1 MGVSFKTPGG
11 CLTSSWNKA
20 VDAGKFQFRSGSK
33 GTIMEL
39 DPAGGG
45 LAVIVDDAF
54 LNDPEID
61 RTTELDW
68 LPGDSLIWVPAGS
81 GCIKSNAYKGDDAA
95 YYDNYPNRASVIL
108 EASVKEFIEYLHL
121 ACIVRSGV
129 VARLTIATGE
139 CYLAYME
146 ASEYQS
152 DAHIKI
158 VKRASGGALTVLSSS
173 IAIAF
178 ADYYKIEWKLK
189 FSLIGTTLKLK
200 YWKSSDSE
208 PANYQLE
215 TTDSDYATGHFGY
228 YLYSWRVDGSYGTFV
243 RIYDIKAIA
252 CGYASDSPL
261 RFCEWDSGQA
271 NTVWADTLRIK
282 HNVRVDDSGSIKVRV
297 GYSNTQPSTL
307 SEAEC
312 DALLGD
318 LKTVAEAAAGGMS
331 GTGRWC
337 VAAFQFDSNGTQ
349 QTSVAIFD
357 EGQTAT
363 VPDRVAVDV
372 QASVSDVTP
381 TLGST
386 LSVTGSVEATDA
398 ANVALT
404 AEVRKKS
411 DDSLVSTLFSNTVDL
426 SAGSNDL
433 PTLCGGS
440 LSWDTTG
447 ADPVAYYVAV
457 TVEDGTTDIIQD
469 VVDRLFFEVV
479 PPAAGR
485 VDANL
490 ILSDPAPKVGDT
502 ITITGNIQS
511 AENLSVNI
519 SIKVYKKDGDVL
531 MATLLSGDK
540 DLVIG
545 ANDINDLCGVLEWDT
560 TPHAGEAYY
569 IKVELS
575 GIDPPEVE
583 HMYFVSL
590 PAGGKSFGRYKTV

>member
-1 MGVSFKTPGG
+1 MAISFKTPCG

-20 VDAGKFQFRSGSK
+20 ADNGKFQFRSD
-33 GTIMEL
+33 TVMEL
-39 DPAGGG
+39 APLGSDYTDAYDDYPIADGRMT
-45 LAVIVDDAF
+45 LFNLVDGTLIYNAANAN
-54 LNDPEID
+54 LTGSTSP
-61 RTTELDW
+61 RAYWPMGYYPHL
-68 LPGDSLIWVPAGS
+68 GDQ
-81 GCIKSNAYKGDDAA
+81 DT
-95 YYDNYPNRASVIL
+95 VIL
-108 EASVKEFIEYLHL
+108 QTRVYITHINRYIGIIARVNPGAKQGYFCSLSGNGNGIYKFNNNTPVLIDS
-121 ACIVRSGV
+121 IVGSIPRSTWYWV
-129 VARLTIATGE
+129 
-139 CYLAYME
+139 
-146 ASEYQS
+146 
-152 DAHIKI
+152 
-158 VKRASGGALTVLSSS
+158 
-173 IAIAF
+173 
-178 ADYYKIEWKLK
+178 K
-189 FSLIGTTLKLK
+189 FSLDGTTLKLK
-200 YWKSSDSE
+200 YWADGDSE
-208 PANYQLE
+208 PVSGGVDGQGYQLQVTDATY
-215 TTDSDYATGHFGY
+215 TTGKVGVGLSEGY
-228 YLYSWRVDGSYGTFV
+228 SAWIDDFTAF
-243 RIYDIKAIA
+243 A
-252 CGYASDSPL
+252 CGYSADSPL
-261 RFCEWDSGQA
+261 RFCEWDSGQ
-271 NTVWADTLRIK
+271 NGTTWADTLRIK
-282 HNVRVDDSGSIKVRV
+282 HNVAASDSGSIKVRV

-331 GTGRWC
+331 GTGRWR
-337 VAAFQFDSNGTQ
+337 VVAFQYESDGTQ
-349 QTSVAIFD
+349 QASVAIFD
-357 EGQTAT
+357 EGQTVT

-381 TLGST
+381 TLEST

-531 MATLLSGDK
+531 MATLFSGDK